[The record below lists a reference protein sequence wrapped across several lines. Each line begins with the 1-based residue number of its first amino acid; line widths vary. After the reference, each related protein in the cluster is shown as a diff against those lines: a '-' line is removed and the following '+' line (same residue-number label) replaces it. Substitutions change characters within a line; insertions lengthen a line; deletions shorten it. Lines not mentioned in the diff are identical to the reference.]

1 MPYLTIKEPLI
12 GRLGNQLFQ
21 VNFASQI
28 ATRIKVPL
36 KMRKNEVLKLSNLN
50 VELSSGLGLKPK
62 KMQFLD
68 RRFILEQDAETIYGL
83 CISIIQENRVIA
95 LPSGMLGEVF
105 FKFLLEIPRNLFVPR
120 KHLNSSDEEKL
131 ISSHRV
137 ALHFR
142 GGDFSAWKPSYVMDY
157 EFYARVLKEQ
167 DIPCDQ
173 IDLFTDDP
181 AHPTVTRLK
190 TELKV
195 GKVISS
201 NNQYRDFWAMS
212 NYGTLVISPSTFS
225 VWASLL
231 GCPKKVIYNGNWYES
246 EGVKEVFWSK
256 FIETNHGFTKK
267 MLAV

>member
-105 FKFLLEIPRNLFVPR
+105 FKFLLESPRNLFVPR

-142 GGDFSAWKPSYVMDY
+142 GGD
-157 EFYARVLKEQ
+157 LKEQ